1 MCQRKAKMEI
11 KCDSIKRIVNCV
23 KSISSLPTTG
33 SPFQRPVRG
42 IFSET
47 SLQRTEL
54 TLTALLA
61 RELDRF
67 LFPDPS
73 VGACLHQFPV
83 HIRSGT
89 PERAD
94 IYIVKYDNNLS
105 SNPICATD
113 FKVTDMEKAER
124 ESTAYSIRLM
134 ETERGMENSYIMCLN
149 N

>member
-1 MCQRKAKMEI
+1 MKTLKVSEVSEDDPTFPSPIESQDKMEI

-23 KSISSLPTTG
+23 KSISLLPTTG
-33 SPFQRPVRG
+33 SLFQRPVRG
-42 IFSET
+42 IFSER
-47 SLQRTEL
+47 SLQSTEL

-67 LFPDPS
+67 PFPDPS

-94 IYIVKYDNNLS
+94 IYIV
-105 SNPICATD
+105 
-113 FKVTDMEKAER
+113 
-124 ESTAYSIRLM
+124 
-134 ETERGMENSYIMCLN
+134 
-149 N
+149 